1 MKEEGERGSRLPR
14 GGSRGSAN
22 VGLRRPVPSSLP
34 PFLKQGRFSARPR
47 RDLRGAKRLLRRMFR
62 KRFFAIPTP
71 DCGGNLETFKP
82 LSLGH

>member
-34 PFLKQGRFSARPR
+34 PFLKQGRFSAEAQKRPPR
-47 RDLRGAKRLLRRMFR
+47 SQETAEENVSKTLLCH
-62 KRFFAIPTP
+62 PHP
-71 DCGGNLETFKP
+71 
-82 LSLGH
+82 